1 METNDESN
9 NDFALTIIGAI
20 IGTILAFVVSQI
32 LFY

>member
-1 METNDESN
+1 MDTEDKSN
-9 NDFALTIIGAI
+9 NDFALIILGAI